1 LKKNFFGKLTQF
13 LKKLEKNV
21 AGTQIFRS

>member
-1 LKKNFFGKLTQF
+1 LF

-21 AGTQIFRS
+21 NNLK